1 MAKSIARK
9 PLRANP
15 YADPEFREKVRTS
28 ARFLNALR
36 WNQYLESTKDRE
48 DVPYVADATCE
59 KCGEPFYPIGWASPV
74 KGAGEPSIVLHCPDC
89 MVFTSFRVDD
99 PTWWILRE
107 TTVWPEGFA
116 GKLRDAKRLL
126 LEAGQKMNEKDFAS
140 AIPLLR
146 KSFKLDPFNA
156 VTAYTLAVALE
167 EIGEIHV
174 ALKYH
179 AKACELDRFVME
191 YRLQCGSALLKA
203 GQLDRAQNVFSE
215 AIDRRLHERFNW
227 TFDRDPRAQS
237 PDPELTRA
245 YIGLGL
251 SFEKQKQWEQAK
263 DAYIKATEE
272 DPEHPYAYWYLGGA
286 YHGLGQPEEAA
297 EALEDAVRNQ
307 PDRAEIHYELG
318 NEYLALHE
326 PDLAETCFRD
336 ALRLKPDNAE
346 AQLTLAY
353 AFDEQG
359 KIHEAIV
366 LYEHLVEY
374 HPDCIPA
381 YTALG
386 YALHKT
392 GKGEEGLGWMQKA
405 IELAPNE
412 PIAYEG
418 LGFILI
424 ELGRPEAA
432 IDSLQFAWKELAW
445 VNAGYRLGV
454 VYRRQKKW
462 DKAIRVLNDVIR
474 QQPFFPNA
482 YFELGNDHAAI
493 GDIQKAIEYFEK
505 AISQSPGHTEA
516 MLELGLLYVA
526 EKDDSKVTMIVET
539 LTLLDKPKAD
549 ILQGRLAAAI
559 QLEVDDT
566 LEADR

>member
-1 MAKSIARK
+1 MAKTNARK
-9 PLRANP
+9 PMRANP
-15 YADPEFREKVRTS
+15 YADPKFREKVRTS

-36 WNQYLESTKDRE
+36 WNQYLASTKDRE

-59 KCGEPFYPIGWASPV
+59 KCGEPVYPIGWASPV

-107 TTVWPEGFA
+107 TTVWPERFA

-126 LEAGQKMNEKDFAS
+126 LEAGQKMNEKDFTG

-146 KSFKLDPFNA
+146 NSFKLDPFNA

-191 YRLQCGSALLKA
+191 YQLQYGSALLKA
-203 GQLDRAQNVFSE
+203 GELDRAREVFSE

-251 SFEKQKQWEQAK
+251 SFERQKLWEQAK

-286 YHGLGQPEEAA
+286 YHGLGQPGEAA
-297 EALEDAVRNQ
+297 EALEDAVRNN
-307 PDRAEIHYELG
+307 PGRADIHYELG

-336 ALRLKPDNAE
+336 ALRLKADFAE
-346 AQLTLAY
+346 VQLTLAY

-359 KIHEAIV
+359 KTDEAIV
-366 LYEHLVEY
+366 LYEHLVEH

-386 YALHKT
+386 YALHKL
-392 GKGEEGLGWMQKA
+392 GQSEEGLGWMQKA

-424 ELGRPEAA
+424 ELGRHEAA

-454 VYRRQKKW
+454 VYRRLKQW
-462 DKAIRVLNDVIR
+462 SEAIRLLNDVIR

-482 YFELGNDHAAI
+482 YFELGNVRAAI
-493 GDIQKAIEYFEK
+493 GDIHKAIECFEK

-516 MLELGLLYVA
+516 MLELGLLYVD
-526 EKDDSKVTMIVET
+526 ECEDKKVTAILTT
-539 LTLLDKPKAD
+539 LEILDISKAKVLRWKLQG
-549 ILQGRLAAAI
+549 ILQQEIDKTMLN
-559 QLEVDDT
+559 ES
-566 LEADR
+566 